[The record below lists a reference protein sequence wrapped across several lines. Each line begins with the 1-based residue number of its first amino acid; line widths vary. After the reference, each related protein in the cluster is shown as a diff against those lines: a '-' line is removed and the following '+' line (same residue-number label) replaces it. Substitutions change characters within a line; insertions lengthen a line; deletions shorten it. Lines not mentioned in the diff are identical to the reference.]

1 MLKVVLKGH
10 DYEYEVSELI
20 KLFTSEFEYVEELQN
35 SEEKFLVNSIEIN
48 GKKVIS
54 KTEVYENGSII
65 GEFTEQKEFEK
76 DYSELVNNSNNYAE
90 FVEKLE
96 REDSLAVKKA
106 ARWSIKKSMFQA
118 LKQIMPDSYVP
129 WGDLTGI
136 KPVKIVHNL
145 ISDGMDDED
154 VLNYLKEEH
163 FITDEK
169 AELALDIAKR
179 ERGFIYPLSDKKYLF
194 M

>member
-145 ISDGMDDED
+145 ISDGMDDEE

>member
-54 KTEVYENGSII
+54 KTEVCENGSII

-76 DYSELVNNSNNYAE
+76 DYSDLINNSNNYAE

-136 KPVKIVHNL
+136 KPVKICL
-145 ISDGMDDED
+145 LYTSSW
-154 VLNYLKEEH
+154 
-163 FITDEK
+163 FITYYC
-169 AELALDIAKR
+169 I
-179 ERGFIYPLSDKKYLF
+179 S
-194 M
+194 

>member
-54 KTEVYENGSII
+54 KTEVCENGSII

-76 DYSELVNNSNNYAE
+76 DYSDLINNSNNYAE

-106 ARWSIKKSMFQA
+106 ARWSIKKVCSR
-118 LKQIMPDSYVP
+118 
-129 WGDLTGI
+129 
-136 KPVKIVHNL
+136 H
-145 ISDGMDDED
+145 
-154 VLNYLKEEH
+154 
-163 FITDEK
+163 
-169 AELALDIAKR
+169 
-179 ERGFIYPLSDKKYLF
+179 
-194 M
+194 